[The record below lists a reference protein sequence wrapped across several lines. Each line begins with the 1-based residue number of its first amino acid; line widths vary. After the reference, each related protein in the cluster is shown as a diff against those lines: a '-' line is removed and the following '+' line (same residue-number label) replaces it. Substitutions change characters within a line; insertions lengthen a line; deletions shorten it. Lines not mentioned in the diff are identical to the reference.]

1 MFKNGKRIWSLL
13 SSSWCHWSASSL
25 NVLSPFV
32 LCRVFQIVFD
42 GCVFCRVIVVHRHSY
57 VGDFDVMLYCSRHML
72 YILIWNWILLV
83 CFMKFCFFWHDI
95 IQIYKYILPFCIFLF
110 ITFMLSHLFT
120 ALFYPNFFHNSH
132 AQPQVGRIF
141 NFSYD
146 FG

>member
-57 VGDFDVMLYCSRHML
+57 VGDFDVMLYCSRHYVVYSNL
-72 YILIWNWILLV
+72 KLNSACVFHEVLL
-83 CFMKFCFFWHDI
+83 FLTRYNSNL
-95 IQIYKYILPFCIFLF
+95 QIYSSILHFLIHHFYVKSPFHCFV
-110 ITFMLSHLFT
+110 LSE
-120 ALFYPNFFHNSH
+120 FF
-132 AQPQVGRIF
+132 P
-141 NFSYD
+141 
-146 FG
+146 